1 MVSRAAR
8 NKKIV
13 WSLVIALAVLHY
25 DFWFWSD
32 TSLVFGFLP
41 IGLFYQAMISVGAC
55 IVWWLM
61 VKLAWPAHI
70 EEWADEVPEPGI
82 SEQNRA

>member
-1 MVSRAAR
+1 MVSKASR
-8 NKKIV
+8 NKKIA

-25 DFWFWSD
+25 DFWFWAD

-41 IGLFYQAMISVGAC
+41 IGLFYQVLISVAAG

-61 VKLAWPAHI
+61 VQLAWPSHI
-70 EEWADEVPEPGI
+70 EEWADEAQERES